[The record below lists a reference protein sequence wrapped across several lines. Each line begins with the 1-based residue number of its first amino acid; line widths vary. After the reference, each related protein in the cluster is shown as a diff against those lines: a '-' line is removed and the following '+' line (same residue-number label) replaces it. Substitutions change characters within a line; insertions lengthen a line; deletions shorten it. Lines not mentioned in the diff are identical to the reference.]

1 MTRLSLSLWGERLT
15 NPQVWAGA
23 ALLIFIVGVA
33 LGADRLYPGDPLDIV
48 AAPLIPPF
56 TDSHYWLG
64 TDQLGR
70 DVAAGVVHGSQA
82 SLRIGLTAALIGVLI
97 GTLIGALSG
106 YFGGWTDVLLMRF
119 TEIIQTTPPLLFV
132 IVVVTAMGEPSIRVI
147 SFAIGIHSWPV
158 VARLA
163 RAQFRTLASS
173 EFVTAA
179 RSLGYGPARI
189 ILHEILPNALPPIIV
204 TGSVLVAGAIL
215 MESALAFM
223 GQGDP
228 NRISW
233 GSMIGAGRDL
243 LRTSPSLTLFPG
255 AALVATMLCL
265 NLLGDG
271 LNEVLNPRLSQ
282 RR

>member
-1 MTRLSLSLWGERLT
+1 MSGPVMSLWVRRLT
-15 NPQVWAGA
+15 HPQVLVGGV
-23 ALLIFIVGVA
+23 LLLAIIGVA
-33 LGADRLYPGDPLDIV
+33 LAADRLYPGDPLDIV
-48 AAPLIPPF
+48 AAPLIPAF
-56 TDSHYWLG
+56 SDSQHWLG

-70 DVAAGVVHGSQA
+70 DIAAGIVHGSQA
-82 SLRIGLTAALIGVLI
+82 SLRIGLTAASIGVLI
-97 GTLIGALSG
+97 GTLVGALSG
-106 YFGGWTDVLLMRF
+106 YFGGWTETILMRS

-132 IVVVTAMGEPSIRVI
+132 IVIITAMGEPSMQAI
-147 SFAIGIHSWPV
+147 SLAIGVTSWPV

-179 RSLGYGPARI
+179 RSLGYSPARI

-204 TGSVLVAGAIL
+204 TGSVLVAVAIL
-215 MESALAFM
+215 LESALAFM

-233 GSMIGAGRDL
+233 GTMIGSGRDL
-243 LRTSPSLTLFPG
+243 LRTSPSLTLLPG
-255 AALVATMLCL
+255 TALVATMLCL

-271 LNEVLNPRLSQ
+271 LNEVLNPRLSE